1 MISHLRI
8 KALIL
13 QEWHLSKRSLEIIVD
28 TVFFSI
34 IDILVLG
41 FISMYLFGASN
52 GLAARYLIFGA
63 IWWEVIRITQYS
75 MTMNSLWN
83 IWAHNLSNMFI
94 APISLWEYFIAICAS
109 ATLKSAVITFG
120 VLVPL
125 AAWVFHFQLFSI
137 GLAAVAITFINLILF
152 SWAIGILLLGL
163 IFRFGVRVQAIG
175 WAFIFIFQP
184 LAAVFYPVSVLPPA
198 LQYIAWTIPLTH
210 IFEAGRYV
218 LQCGQLPMERYLV
231 ATILNFA
238 LFLLS
243 LYCFKK
249 LLRHAKDTGQFVRNE
264 S

>member
-1 MISHLRI
+1 MISHSRI
-8 KALIL
+8 RALLL

-28 TVFFSI
+28 TAFFSV

-41 FISMYLFGASN
+41 YVSMFLLGTSN

-63 IWWEVIRITQYS
+63 IWWEVIRVTQYS

-83 IWAHNLSNMFI
+83 IWARNLSNMFI
-94 APISLWEYFIAICAS
+94 APLSLREYFIAICVS
-109 ATLKSAVITFG
+109 ATMKSAVIAFG

-137 GLAAVAITFINLILF
+137 GFAAVALTFINLILF

-163 IFRFGVRVQAIG
+163 IFRFGVRVQAIA

-184 LAAVFYPVSVLPPA
+184 LTAVFYPVSVLPPMLQHIA
-198 LQYIAWTIPLTH
+198 LAIPLTH

-218 LQCGQLPMERYLV
+218 LQYGQMPLERYLM
-231 ATILNFA
+231 ATIFNIA
-238 LFLLS
+238 LFVFS
-243 LYCFKK
+243 LCVFRY
-249 LLRHAKDTGQFVRNE
+249 LLRRAKDTGQFVRNE